1 MTEQKGSNH
10 KTVESPWT
18 HMKYVIRELDP
29 AILSVFSKPET
40 QEVKNVRIKI
50 QDLLNDLES
59 EKKRQEQKGE
69 KDQSKL
75 DAMQEQLNQYY
86 EQIRLVSKLDEKEI
100 ENRRKIIQYGL
111 VQPKIKNDDDFLD
124 LGKDATFIYSNIV
137 AMSEV
142 PSDYADI
149 IQGLFRQRQS
159 ASSKG
164 DKSG

>member
-1 MTEQKGSNH
+1 MTEKNLPNH
-10 KTVESPWT
+10 KTIESPWT
-18 HMKYVIRELDP
+18 HAKYIIRELDP

-40 QEVKNVRIKI
+40 QEVKNIRLKI

-75 DAMQEQLNQYY
+75 DAIQAQLNQYY
-86 EQIRLVSKLDEKEI
+86 DQLGVIVKLDEKEI
-100 ENRRKIIQYGL
+100 ENRKKIIQYGL
-111 VQPKIKNDDDFLD
+111 VQPKLKNDDDFLD
-124 LGKDATFIYSNIV
+124 LGKDATFIYSNII

-149 IQGLFRQRQS
+149 IQGLFRQGES
-159 ASSKG
+159 ASAKG
-164 DKSG
+164 GKGG

>member
-1 MTEQKGSNH
+1 MTEKKVPNH
-10 KTVESPWT
+10 KTIESPWT

-40 QEVKNVRIKI
+40 QEVKNIRLKI
-50 QDLLNDLES
+50 QDVLDDLER
-59 EKKRQEQKGE
+59 EKKRQEQAGE

-75 DAMQEQLNQYY
+75 DAIQEQLNQYY
-86 EQIRLVSKLDEKEI
+86 EQLRTVVRADEKEL

-111 VQPKIKNDDDFLD
+111 VQPKIKSDDDFLD
-124 LGKDATFIYSNIV
+124 LGKDATFIYSNII

-142 PSDYADI
+142 PEDYAEV
-149 IQGLFRQRQS
+149 IQSLFRQGQS
-159 ASSKG
+159 AGSKG